1 MQFPYEVRTLTRS
14 EATVWAE
21 YYAGASDRDRTIEEG
36 IWRRTQAPENA
47 DQSGWQAGDS
57 SRRRIVHYRY
67 KFDVVAYRLFMTQFY
82 LYFCN
87 TYPRSEIDRQESIL
101 LSELTSNGWVRAQDL
116 YLKGDLECRITR
128 FEEHP
133 EDRAASRTT
142 AAGYETL
149 EVVFTSRNHYPD
161 REVTYLPWHVLNG
174 GMRVKDQ
181 PGQPTRI
188 QDLHELSKY
197 LPFQVEVGCGTS
209 VEAGIPPLHRLH
221 EIYRVTDRHDNK
233 PGAKDP
239 FILDAHSDELL
250 TEIVCKT
257 ERKFEEFTE
266 MICTCLHAEPTEAL
280 KALRRMR
287 QSGHVVGP
295 VITNNFDVL
304 CARAG
309 MDECFV
315 RRYDQKVPDIEL
327 HAAAKALLVVGNHAD
342 RRKVEARARDRGMV
356 IFFLDPEGFWFDG
369 SFAPYPLEGPQDPD
383 FVCGQSATEGLLNLE
398 DILLLTSKYQTYEDP
413 GSESYGSSVFAS
425 PSNSSDL

>member
-1 MQFPYEVRTLTRS
+1 MQFPYKVRTLTRP

-21 YYAGASDRDRTIEEG
+21 YYAGASDRDRTVEEG

-47 DQSGWQAGDS
+47 DQSGWHAGDS

-67 KFDVVAYRLFMTQFY
+67 KFDVVADSLFMTQFY

-87 TYPRSEIDRQESIL
+87 TYPRSEIDRQEAIL
-101 LSELTSNGWVRAQDL
+101 LSELETNGWVRTQDFF
-116 YLKGDLECRITR
+116 LKGDLECRITR

-133 EDRAASRTT
+133 EDRAASRIT
-142 AAGYETL
+142 AAEYESL
-149 EVVFTSRNHYPD
+149 EVVFTSRNHCPG

-174 GMRVKDQ
+174 GMRVKDL

-188 QDLHELSKY
+188 QDLSELSKY

-239 FILDAHSDELL
+239 FILNADSDELL
-250 TEIVCKT
+250 TEIVCRT

-287 QSGHVVGP
+287 QAGHVVGP

-327 HAAAKALLVVGNHAD
+327 HEEAKALLVVGNHAD
-342 RRKVEARARDRGMV
+342 RRKVEARARERGMV
-356 IFFLDPEGFWFDG
+356 IFFLDPEGFWLDG
-369 SFAPYPLEGPQDPD
+369 SFAPYPLEGPQDSD
-383 FVCGQSATEGLLNLE
+383 FVCGLSAGEGLLSLE
-398 DILLLTSKYQTYEDP
+398 KMLIESSKYRP
-413 GSESYGSSVFAS
+413 SEETGRAPYGNSVFAS
-425 PSNSSDL
+425 RSNSSDL